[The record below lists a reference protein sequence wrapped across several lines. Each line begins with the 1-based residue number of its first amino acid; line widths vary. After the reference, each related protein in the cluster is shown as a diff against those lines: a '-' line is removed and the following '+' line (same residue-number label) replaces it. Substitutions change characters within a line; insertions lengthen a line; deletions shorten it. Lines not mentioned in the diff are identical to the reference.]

1 MGKYYMGGEIL
12 AVASIERVIRV
23 GGKRWDTY
31 VNLYMNNKNYIIYIP
46 MLPKKPAGISVEVRG
61 HDKKAFIRLI
71 SSDGGI
77 CTCELDLQ
85 ALNISRCY
93 NISCTP
99 GATWIA
105 DQEILRSHVK
115 SS

>member
-1 MGKYYMGGEIL
+1 M

-23 GGKRWDTY
+23 GGKKWDTY
-31 VNLYMNNKNYIIYIP
+31 VNLSMNNKNYVIYIP
-46 MLPKKPAGISVEVRG
+46 MLPKKPTSVSVEVREQ
-61 HDKKAFIRLI
+61 DKKVFIRLT

-77 CTCELDLQ
+77 CTCELDLHT
-85 ALNISRCY
+85 LDISKCY

-99 GATWIA
+99 GATWVA
-105 DQEILRSHVK
+105 DQEILRSHIR

>member
-1 MGKYYMGGEIL
+1 MAI
-12 AVASIERVIRV
+12 ASIERVIMV
-23 GGKRWDTY
+23 GGKRWDAY
-31 VNLYMNNKNYIIYIP
+31 VSLYINNKNYIIYIP
-46 MLPKKPAGISVEVRG
+46 MLPEKPTSVSIEVRE

-71 SSDGGI
+71 SSDRGI

-93 NISCTP
+93 NISCIP

-115 SS
+115 SANNISTGA